1 MREQETGDGAGERG
15 VRVVERDGER
25 VFAFRPDCTGSFPL
39 PHCLVKDAWGGGQ
52 LSNIQDPRI
61 YTVYKGKA
69 RKLAL
74 VSRLTLSEA
83 VF

>member
-39 PHCLVKDAWGGGQ
+39 PHCLVKDAWGGATQ
-52 LSNIQDPRI
+52 
-61 YTVYKGKA
+61 
-69 RKLAL
+69 
-74 VSRLTLSEA
+74 
-83 VF
+83 

>member
-39 PHCLVKDAWGGGQ
+39 PHCLVKDAWGGGNSVTYKTPGFI
-52 LSNIQDPRI
+52 LFI
-61 YTVYKGKA
+61 KGK
-69 RKLAL
+69 LESWL
-74 VSRLTLSEA
+74 W
-83 VF
+83 